1 MSDAREELRGA
12 VQPTEPDDSAPDASV
27 DLETV
32 AERIETMVEEDASVA
47 EIAQVVEQQD
57 APDAAALIERLDPEE
72 QGRLVHE
79 MDDEAAAEALA
90 HMDPALAATVV
101 RDLDNAEAARLVELM
116 ADDDAADLLQS
127 MPELER
133 AAVLQ
138 LVQPRRAAVLG
149 KLALY
154 PADTAGGIMTTDI
167 LVVRSSLTIGRAIER
182 VKRLSIN
189 EDQLELYCV
198 DDDQRLQGVISLRDL
213 LVTDDAETVRDH
225 MDRDIEAV
233 HPEDDQ
239 EEVARLFERYDY
251 LALPVIDHQER
262 VLGMI
267 TVDDVI
273 DIIAEETT
281 EDALKQV
288 GAGAREAVYSTLGAK
303 LRGRTPWLVVNL
315 LTATIAASVLLAF
328 HNLIELIPIAAVIF
342 PVIANQAGNAGHQ
355 SLAVTLRGLVL
366 GEIHAQ
372 RVRPLIVKEAAFGL
386 VSGAV
391 VGIILLLATGLV
403 GMAGRSF
410 GIGLFDGFTW
420 PIATVA
426 GVAMAGALMVGCL
439 IGTVIPLLMERN
451 DIDPATSSSI
461 FVTMLTDMLSF
472 AAFLGLV
479 FLLRGW
485 VAPQADGGG
494 HPEQPPGMGAPAGP
508 VDA

>member
-1 MSDAREELRGA
+1 MSELRDDLQGE
-12 VQPTEPDDSAPDASV
+12 VLPIEPDDGAPDDSV

-32 AERIETMVEEDASVA
+32 AERVETMVEEDAPVA

-57 APDAAALIERLDPEE
+57 APDAADIIERLDPEE
-72 QGRLVHE
+72 QGKLVHE

-101 RDLDNAEAARLVELM
+101 RDLDNTEAARLIELM

-127 MPELER
+127 MPEVER
-133 AAVLQ
+133 SAVLE
-138 LVQPRRAAVLG
+138 LVHPRRAAVLG

-189 EDQLELYCV
+189 EDQLDLYCV
-198 DDDQRLQGVISLRDL
+198 DDQQRLQGVISLRDL
-213 LVTDDAETVRDH
+213 LVTDDAEIVGDH

-233 HPEDDQ
+233 RPEDDQ

-328 HNLIELIPIAAVIF
+328 HDLIELIPIAAVIF
-342 PVIANQAGNAGHQ
+342 PVIANQVGNAGNQ
-355 SLAVTLRGLVL
+355 SLAVTLRGIVL

-372 RVRPLIVKEAAFGL
+372 RVRPLIMKEAAFGL
-386 VSGAV
+386 VSGV
-391 VGIILLLATGLV
+391 LVGAILTIATGLL
-403 GMAGRSF
+403 GMLGRSIELGF
-410 GIGLFDGFTW
+410 VNDFTW
-420 PIATVA
+420 PIAIVA
-426 GVAMAGALMVGCL
+426 GIAMAGALMVGCL
-439 IGTVIPLLMERN
+439 IGTLIPLFMERVG
-451 DIDPATSSSI
+451 IDPATASSI
-461 FVTMLTDMLSF
+461 FLTMLTDMLSF

-479 FLLRGW
+479 FLLQGW
-485 VAPQADGGG
+485 IAPEAVGSDAGPMEVAPIM
-494 HPEQPPGMGAPAGP
+494 HPQGPG
-508 VDA
+508 